1 MGLYS
6 SSTTFRRLQEN
17 LLTGSVSWT
26 SPTNGRITDG
36 SMATCTLGPG
46 DSSNQLELWQL
57 LTSPSGSALAL
68 RYLTGLEVQV
78 TAGTSPG
85 SEKVD
90 LSVRLYEHT
99 VGAISNWKSISLS
112 GGVFDTHILGGDG
125 DFWLVS
131 PFPWSNLANK
141 NFGIQLY
148 FSKDAAGAASE
159 DIELDGVVFKDYYN
173 RRYSLASQGS
183 GV

>member
-1 MGLYS
+1 MALYS
-6 SSTTFRRLQEN
+6 ASTTFRGLQEN
-17 LLTGSVSWT
+17 LLSGSVAWT
-26 SPTNGRITDG
+26 NPTNGRITDG
-36 SMATCTLGPG
+36 SMVTCTLGPG

-57 LTSPSGSALAL
+57 LTTPTARMLL
-68 RYLTGLEVQV
+68 YLTGLEVQV
-78 TAGTSPG
+78 AAGTSPG

-131 PFPWSNLANK
+131 PFPWSNLTNK

-148 FSKDAAGAASE
+148 FSKDATGAASE
-159 DIELDGVVFKDYYN
+159 DIELDGVVFKWYYN
-173 RRYSLASQGS
+173 RRYGLASQGS